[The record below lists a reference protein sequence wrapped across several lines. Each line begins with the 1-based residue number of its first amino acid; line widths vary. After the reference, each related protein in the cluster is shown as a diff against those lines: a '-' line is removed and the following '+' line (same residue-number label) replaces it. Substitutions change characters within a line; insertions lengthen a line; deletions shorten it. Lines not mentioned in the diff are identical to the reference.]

1 MKQKVL
7 VTLLRPFVER
17 IGTMIAAYLIATGA
31 DSELVAQVANGLV
44 AAVFLLPDIVISR
57 WFRQRDIAAV
67 IDRES
72 HLWPFRQDDDR

>member
-1 MKQKVL
+1 MKEKFIL
-7 VTLLRPFVER
+7 NLFRPLIER

-44 AAVFLLPDIVISR
+44 AAVFLLPDLVISK

-72 HLWPFRQDDDR
+72 HLWPFRRDDV